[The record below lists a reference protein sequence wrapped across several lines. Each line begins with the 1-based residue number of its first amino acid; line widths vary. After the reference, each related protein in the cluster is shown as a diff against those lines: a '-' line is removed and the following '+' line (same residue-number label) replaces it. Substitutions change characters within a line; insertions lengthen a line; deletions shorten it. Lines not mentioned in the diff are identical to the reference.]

1 MRLFALATGALAAL
15 TLAGSAPAIAADLG
29 YGYPPSDRYRSAYE
43 DTRYRDIFGQPARP
57 ADRYADEDDQVE
69 ERAQVY
75 DREVYDDKRIIT
87 RQRYTY
93 TEPLVS
99 QCAPR
104 AEIRDRLLRD
114 GWSDFEELDVRN
126 RVAVVTARRPN
137 GLPYRLKIDR
147 CSGDVVSAQ
156 PMAPVYGGPYA
167 FRERRYDPYYR

>member
-57 ADRYADEDDQVE
+57 VDRYADEDDYIE
-69 ERAQVY
+69 ERPQTY
-75 DREVYDDKRIIT
+75 SREDYDDKRIIT
-87 RQRYTY
+87 RRRYTY

-114 GWSDFEELDVRN
+114 GWYDFEELDVRN

-147 CSGDVVSAQ
+147 CSGDVVSAH
-156 PMAPVYGGPYA
+156 PLAPVYGGPYA
-167 FRERRYDPYYR
+167 FRRYDPYYR

>member
-1 MRLFALATGALAAL
+1 MKLLALATGALAVL

-57 ADRYADEDDQVE
+57 VDRYADEEDEVE

-114 GWSDFEELDVRN
+114 GWHDVQELDVRN
-126 RVAVVTARRPN
+126 RVAVVEARRPN

-147 CSGDVVSAQ
+147 CSGDIVSAS
-156 PMAPVYGGPYA
+156 PLAPVYGGPYA
-167 FRERRYDPYYR
+167 FRPRRFDPYYR